1 MAFVVTAVWT
11 AKTGNEAGVA
21 EAIAQLVG
29 PSRAEAGMLQY
40 QPHRD
45 PQDGRRF
52 FFYEQY
58 ADRAAYEMHGS
69 SEHFQRLGFGLA
81 IPLLE
86 SRERAFFETWDP
98 TESASVDGHGH

>member
-11 AKTGNEAGVA
+11 ALPGNEQKVEDAVR
-21 EAIAQLVG
+21 QLLE
-29 PSRAEAGMLQY
+29 PSRAEPGMLLY

-45 PQDGRRF
+45 PENPRVF

-58 ADRAAYEMHGS
+58 VDRAAYEAHGA
-69 SEHFQRLGFGLA
+69 SEHFQRLGFGSA

-86 SRERAFFETWDP
+86 SRVRAFYETLA
-98 TESASVDGHGH
+98 E

>member
-11 AKTGNEAGVA
+11 AQAGAEDEVA
-21 EAIAQLVG
+21 AAVAQLVE
-29 PSRAEAGMLQY
+29 PSRAEPGNLFY

-45 PQDGRRF
+45 PEDPRRF

-58 ADRAAYEMHGS
+58 ADRAGYEAHGS
-69 SEHFQRLGFGLA
+69 SEHFQKWGFGTA

-86 SRERAFFETWDP
+86 SRERWFYETWEP
-98 TESASVDGHGH
+98 A